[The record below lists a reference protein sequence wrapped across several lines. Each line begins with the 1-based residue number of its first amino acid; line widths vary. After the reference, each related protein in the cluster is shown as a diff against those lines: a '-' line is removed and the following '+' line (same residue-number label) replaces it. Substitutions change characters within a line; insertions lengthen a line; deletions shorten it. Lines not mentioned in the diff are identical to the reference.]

1 MCKRH
6 QSFLVAVVAAAVLAI
21 MVPVLAQQSDAEKV
35 PTVKNPLRFS
45 AFAVQMQSGT
55 AGTIEIVLERWS
67 TDAERQALVA
77 LVKAATDRSGGQD
90 KLLKALQ
97 DIQPRI
103 GFIRTPNSLG
113 LDLKYAYESKLPDGK
128 RQIVIATDKPVS
140 FLAAASSSRSLDY
153 PFSLV
158 EMQFPAGSNKGEGKL
173 LARTSVSTKDG
184 KLQLELYGQEAVS
197 LTSVTE
203 AKAKKK

>member
-1 MCKRH
+1 MCRRH
-6 QSFLVAVVAAAVLAI
+6 QSFLIAVVAAAALAI
-21 MVPVLAQQSDAEKV
+21 MVPVLAQQSGAEKV
-35 PTVKNPLRFS
+35 PTVKDPLRFS

-55 AGTIEIVLERWS
+55 AGNIEIVIERWS

-77 LVKAATDRSGGQD
+77 LVQTATDRSGGQN

-97 DIQPRI
+97 DIKPRI

-113 LDLKYAYESKLPDGK
+113 LDLKYAYESKLQNGQ

-140 FLAAASSSRSLDY
+140 FRAAVSSSRSLDY

-197 LTSVTE
+197 LTSITE
-203 AKAKKK
+203 EKAKKK

>member
-6 QSFLVAVVAAAVLAI
+6 QSFLRVVVAIAVLVI
-21 MVPVLAQQSDAEKV
+21 MVPVLAQQPDAEKV

-45 AFAVQMQSGT
+45 AFAVRMQSGT
-55 AGTIEIVLERWS
+55 AGILDIVIERWS

-77 LVKAATDRSGGQD
+77 LVQTATDRSGGQN

-97 DIQPRI
+97 DIKPRI

-113 LDLKYAYESKLPDGK
+113 WDLKYAYESQLPNGQ

-140 FLAAASSSRSLDY
+140 ILAAASSSRSLDY

-173 LARTSVSTKDG
+173 LAQTSVSTKDG

-197 LTSVTE
+197 LTSITE